1 MKFNLICDESSTA
14 GKHLVIGAITV
25 PRRNHV
31 PLVNDLNR
39 FKRSLGFRTEGE
51 IKWGKVSRFYSERYE
66 KISSWFFE
74 QIRATSLTFRA
85 HVINVAS
92 PDYRKYGS
100 GNLERAFYKA
110 YFHVLFRSVVRLALE
125 EDGSNIL
132 VLMDDK
138 RNRYRFQLSR
148 MKRSLNSNLERHL
161 KVRNLV
167 ANVEPRPSS
176 GPKAEPF
183 IQIVDLLIGAIA
195 YRRNFLAMAGNC
207 CPAKVEMVSKL
218 EALAGAGFHLDTIAR
233 APFNIFT
240 FDVAHAMERKKQFQ
254 EKAKAARAPKLLP
267 EPP

>member
-14 GKHLVIGAITV
+14 GKHLVIGAITL
-25 PRRNHV
+25 PRRNHG
-31 PLVNDLNR
+31 PLINDLNR

-51 IKWGKVSRFYSERYE
+51 IKWGKVSRAYLERYE
-66 KISSWFFE
+66 RISGWFFE

-92 PDYRKYGS
+92 PDYRKYGN
-100 GNLERAFYKA
+100 GDLEKAFYKA
-110 YFHVLFRSVVRLALE
+110 YFHVLFQSVSRLAFE
-125 EDGSNIL
+125 EDGSNVL

-138 RNRYRFQLSR
+138 RNRHRFQLSR
-148 MKRSLNSNLERHL
+148 MKRALNFRLEQAL

-176 GPKAEPF
+176 GSKAEPF
-183 IQIVDLLIGAIA
+183 IQVVDLLIGAIA
-195 YRRNFLAMAGNC
+195 YRRNCLGMGNC
-207 CPAKVEMVSKL
+207 CPAKVEMVAKL
-218 EALAGAGFHLDTIAR
+218 ERLAGTGFHLDTTAR

-240 FDVAHAMERKKQFQ
+240 FDVAHAMERKKQFV
-254 EKAKAARAPKLLP
+254 ENAKAARAPKLLS